1 MRVTSKGQVTI
12 PIELREK
19 FGILPDSE
27 VEFGFSGNK
36 ITIQKAKPKKGKMSR
51 GERIVANALANRGTV
66 NTDLTT
72 DQIMALTRGWGEDD
86 FDR

>member
-19 FGILPDSE
+19 FGILTNSE

-36 ITIQKAKPKKGKMSR
+36 ITIQKAKPKKGELSR
-51 GERIVANALANRGTV
+51 GEQMVARLRGTGTE
-66 NTDLTT
+66 NLDLTT
-72 DQIMALTRGWGEDD
+72 DEILALMRG
-86 FDR
+86 

>member
-12 PIELREK
+12 PIKLREK
-19 FGILPDSE
+19 FGIFTNSE

-36 ITIQKAKPKKGKMSR
+36 ITIEKAKPKKGKMSR
-51 GERIVANALANRGTV
+51 GERIVAKAIGKGTANL
-66 NTDLTT
+66 DLTT
-72 DQIMALTRGWGEDD
+72 DQIMAWTRGWGEDD

>member
-19 FGILPDSE
+19 FGIFPDSE
-27 VEFGFSGNK
+27 VEFGYSGNK
-36 ITIQKAKPKKGKMSR
+36 ITIQKAKPKNGKMSR
-51 GERIVANALANRGTV
+51 GERIVSNAVGKGTV
-66 NTDLTT
+66 NLDLTT

>member
-19 FGILPDSE
+19 FGIFPDSE

-51 GERIVANALANRGTV
+51 GERIVANAIGKGSV
-66 NTDLTT
+66 NLDLSTDE
-72 DQIMALTRGWGEDD
+72 IMALTRGWGEDD